1 MSVPRHFWPRF
12 WRIEAAKL
20 LPLLAVALLV
30 SACTGEGKEA
40 GGSKSPPKEVEV
52 GIATLQ
58 AETVTLTTELPG
70 RVVAP
75 QVAEVRPQV
84 TGIIRERLFQE
95 GSKVRQGTPLYQID
109 DATYQAAVDTAAA
122 QLAKAEA
129 SLAAARSKASRGAGL
144 AQRGLISRDSHDD
157 QLTDQRQAEADVAV
171 AQAALK
177 TARLNLAYT
186 QVKAPIDGFVG
197 KSSVT
202 AGALVTANQAA
213 ILTTIQQLDPILI
226 DITQPAD
233 ALAGLQRDANTPV
246 NLLLADGSAYQHP
259 GKLAF
264 TDLSVDQTTGAVTLR
279 AEFPN
284 PDQQLLPGMF
294 VRAKLGTATRQNAL
308 LLPQQ
313 SLQRKPNGEAT
324 VWVVKP
330 DNTLEKR
337 TVQATQAIG
346 SQWLVDKGLQAGEQV
361 VVDGLQKIKP
371 DSKVKPVNVGGGK

>member
-1 MSVPRHFWPRF
+1 MLP
-12 WRIEAAKL
+12 L
-20 LPLLAVALLV
+20 LPLLAIALLV
-30 SACTGEGKEA
+30 SGCTGEGNDA
-40 GGSKSPPKEVEV
+40 GSGKPPPKPVEV
-52 GIATLQ
+52 GTVTLQ
-58 AETVTLTTELPG
+58 AATLTLTTELPG

-75 QVAEVRPQV
+75 QVADVRPQV

-95 GSKVRQGTPLYQID
+95 GTEVNKGAPLYQID
-109 DATYQAAVDTAAA
+109 DATYQAAVETAAA

-129 SLAAARSKASRGAGL
+129 SLASDRSKASRGAAL

-157 QLTDQRQAEADVAV
+157 QLTAQQQAEADVAV

-186 QVKAPIDGFVG
+186 QVKAPISGFVG

-213 ILTTIQQLDPILI
+213 TLTTIQQLDPILI

-233 ALAGLQRDANTPV
+233 ALAGLPHDTNAPV
-246 NLLLADGSAYQHP
+246 NLLLADGSAYKHP

-264 TDLSVDQTTGAVTLR
+264 TDLSVDQTTGSVTLR

-284 PDQQLLPGMF
+284 PDRQLLPGMF

-313 SLQRKPNGEAT
+313 SLQRKPNGDAT

-337 TVQATQAIG
+337 TVQTSQAIG
-346 SQWLVDKGLQAGEQV
+346 SQWLVESGLQAGEQV

-371 DSKVKPVNVGGGK
+371 DSQVKPVALGGEKGEKP